1 MLLRE
6 PVASSTIASVGYD
19 EDREVLEVEFMSG
32 AVYRY
37 LGVSEDAFDRFL
49 AAPSKGTYFNRHIRD
64 AYPWEQV
71 ER

>member
-19 EDREVLEVEFMSG
+19 EDCEVLEVEFVSG

-37 LGVSEDAFDRFL
+37 RGVREEVFDLFL
-49 AAPSKGTYFNRHIRD
+49 AARSKGTYFNWRIRD